1 MLLEFSQLEDRDPRL
16 LQRATQVIAHLLRYQ
31 FLHVD
36 DRGSASLLETLQ
48 RSATGPL
55 IASYFDV
62 AGYRLVIRESEG
74 WAGILPDT
82 ERISPARMR
91 LDETL
96 VLLVLRRLWEEAV
109 QDGDLQAR
117 GAVLLTLNQAYDAY
131 QEIVSRGR
139 RPALQIAPFRDLVEG
154 LARRAVVRLGPFD
167 EEAQDME
174 LTIRPLVTAIAGDD
188 FTAVLEQLIQRE
200 EVSEEDEDM
209 DEASP
214 EENAQASARAPR

>member
-16 LQRATQVIAHLLRYQ
+16 LQRATQVIAYLLRYQ

-36 DRGSASLLETLQ
+36 DRGSASMMETLQ
-48 RSATGPL
+48 RAATGPL

-96 VLLVLRRLWEEAV
+96 ILLVLRRLWEEAV
-109 QDGDLQAR
+109 HDGDIQAR

-139 RPALQIAPFRDLVEG
+139 RPALQIGGFRDLVEG
-154 LARRAVVRLGPFD
+154 FARRAVVSLGRYD

-174 LTIRPLVTAIAGDD
+174 LTIRPLVAAIAGDD
-188 FTAVLEQLIQRE
+188 FTTSLELLVQRE
-200 EVSEEDEDM
+200 DVS
-209 DEASP
+209 DEADEAATEDSLQP
-214 EENAQASARAPR
+214 TAEAAQ

>member
-1 MLLEFSQLEDRDPRL
+1 MLLEFSQLEERDPRL
-16 LQRATQVIAHLLRYQ
+16 ALRATQVIAHLLRYQ

-36 DRGSASLLETLQ
+36 DRGSASLMETLQ

-55 IASYFDV
+55 ITSYFDV

-91 LDETL
+91 LDDTL

-109 QDGDLQAR
+109 QDGDIQAR

-139 RPALQIAPFRDLVEG
+139 RPALQIAAFRDLVESF
-154 LARRAVVRLGPFD
+154 ARRAVVSLGPFD
-167 EEAQDME
+167 DEAQDME
-174 LTIRPLVTAIAGDD
+174 LTIRPLVAAIAGDD
-188 FTAVLEQLIQRE
+188 FTAALEQLIQRE
-200 EVSEEDEDM
+200 DVNDEEEAEDALAE
-209 DEASP
+209 DLAP
-214 EENAQASARAPR
+214 ARAQPPP